1 MYRRV
6 FLRAAELAMRNWWVL
21 LSVFAYA
28 SIVWA
33 ATLLLPLLGIAGGF
47 LFSLV
52 WSACAGSFLY
62 VVEMMVQTSRVTP
75 QDFRASFGAYLW
87 DVVGVSF
94 VLWVFWMVVMPALQQ
109 MPQGYAVLQCI
120 RLAGFVLFNAI
131 PELIYLGRYTS
142 LQLFSESF
150 TFIGNNWIEWFP
162 ANLVA
167 VAMVTL
173 VWEAPLAD
181 PLSYLQ
187 LAAVSLLI
195 YFTMIMRG
203 LLFLELHGTSRRGR
217 AFKYRIEG

>member
-6 FLRAAELAMRNWWVL
+6 FLRAAELAARNWWVL
-21 LSVFAYA
+21 VSVFAYA

-33 ATLLLPLLGIAGGF
+33 MTLLLPLLGMAGGF

-52 WSACAGSFLY
+52 WSACVGSFLY
-62 VVEMMVQTSRVTP
+62 LVEMMVRTSRVTP

-131 PELIYLGRYTS
+131 PELIYLGRCTS

-167 VAMVTL
+167 VAIITFFWSV
-173 VWEAPLAD
+173 PLAA
-181 PLSYLQ
+181 PLSYVQ
-187 LAAVSLLI
+187 LAGVSFLI
-195 YFTMIMRG
+195 YFTMVMRG

-217 AFKYRIEG
+217 AFKYRIEN